1 MLNNEVV
8 TREKAVHLRQCGE
21 EPYTVQSVQSLDF
34 WSRRGEINLEINY
47 VNMLNNEVVTRE
59 KAVHLRQCGEEPYT
73 VSSHIINLILAED
86 IK

>member
-1 MLNNEVV
+1 
-8 TREKAVHLRQCGE
+8 
-21 EPYTVQSVQSLDF
+21 
-34 WSRRGEINLEINY
+34 
-47 VNMLNNEVVTRE
+47 MLNNEVVTRE